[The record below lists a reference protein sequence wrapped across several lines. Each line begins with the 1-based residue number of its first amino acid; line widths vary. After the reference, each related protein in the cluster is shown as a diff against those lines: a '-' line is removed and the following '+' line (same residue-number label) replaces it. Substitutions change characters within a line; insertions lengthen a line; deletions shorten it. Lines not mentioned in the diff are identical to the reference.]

1 MPSRLASILVVL
13 APLTACTSPNDIIV
27 DLAPNVVSS
36 IDGSL
41 SVRAIAVADSDP
53 TSGETIT
60 LTVDYTDRNG
70 AAHVVD
76 AIKGKTDA
84 AGVLEATFTGLSWD
98 GAGTVTATL
107 GSNAKV
113 TGTATF
119 SVLDR
124 TPPTVTIM
132 PPANNQ
138 VRAQQDTTIAIHV
151 KDEIGISQVSFQT
164 DFSNNGGGNN
174 NNNNRGRLVASGTT
188 DTTIN
193 FTLTAGQ
200 QTGTV
205 TLYAL
210 AADLSGN
217 QAAAAPIV
225 VTVVP

>member
-1 MPSRLASILVVL
+1 MYF
-13 APLTACTSPNDIIV
+13 V

-107 GSNAKV
+107 GSNAQV
-113 TGTATF
+113 TG
-119 SVLDR
+119 
-124 TPPTVTIM
+124 
-132 PPANNQ
+132 
-138 VRAQQDTTIAIHV
+138 QQDTTIAIHV

>member
-1 MPSRLASILVVL
+1 MPSRLASLVFVL
-13 APLTACTSPNDIIV
+13 APLTACTSTNDILV

-41 SVRAIAVADSDP
+41 SVRAIAIADSDP
-53 TSGETIT
+53 TSGDSIT
-60 LTVDYTDRNG
+60 LTVDYKDRNG
-70 AAHVVD
+70 TAHMID

-84 AGVLEATFTGLSWD
+84 AGTLEATFTGLSWD

-107 GSNAKV
+107 DSNAKV
-113 TGTATF
+113 TGVATF
-119 SVLDR
+119 SVLER

-151 KDEIGISQVSFQT
+151 KDEIGISQVWFQT
-164 DFSNNGGGNN
+164 DFSNGGGNGN
-174 NNNNRGRLVASGTT
+174 GNNNRGRLVASGTT

-193 FTLTAGQ
+193 FTMTTGQ

-225 VTVVP
+225 VNVVP